1 VEQPAEEEWP
11 EEVGDGEEGQEVGD
25 RAGSDVEEAV
35 EKRAQVEDDRVVQ
48 ERLSDEERQTENGA
62 TRVPPHRHAGDLP
75 ERDDVALPYGHRF
88 ARFGQ
93 LALGLSA
100 HLGLDPVDDAFRL
113 GFLPVDEQ
121 PAWTLRYMPA
131 YQHDAQAQ
139 EAAQAEGQPPAEV
152 GRQQILV

>member
-1 VEQPAEEEWP
+1 
-11 EEVGDGEEGQEVGD
+11 
-25 RAGSDVEEAV
+25 
-35 EKRAQVEDDRVVQ
+35 
-48 ERLSDEERQTENGA
+48 
-62 TRVPPHRHAGDLP
+62 
-75 ERDDVALPYGHRF
+75 LPYGHRF

-100 HLGLDPVDDAFRL
+100 HLVLDPVDDAFRL

-152 GRQQILV
+152 GRQQILVEKQHGDQAAERRTDPVAAVDGQIRLPAVAGRNQLVDGRRTGERCVWRGRDW